1 MFDVGGGELLLILL
15 AVIIL
20 FGPEKIPE
28 VSRFINKGIQKMRQA
43 QNQIQEE
50 ITNIT
55 REVNATL
62 AEKEDNKK
70 PAQKN
75 LEK

>member
-20 FGPEKIPE
+20 FGSEKIPE
-28 VSRFINKGIQKMRQA
+28 VSRLISKGIQKMRQA
-43 QNQIQEE
+43 QNQIQSE

-62 AEKEDNKK
+62 AEQEENKK
-70 PAQKN
+70 PPQKFTEN
-75 LEK
+75 

>member
-1 MFDVGGGELLLILL
+1 MFDVGGGELLLILI

>member
-28 VSRFINKGIQKMRQA
+28 VSRLISKGIQKMRQA
-43 QNQIQEE
+43 QNQIQSE

-62 AEKEDNKK
+62 AEQEENKK
-70 PAQKN
+70 PPQKFTEN
-75 LEK
+75 

>member
-28 VSRFINKGIQKMRQA
+28 ISRLINKGIQKMRQA
-43 QNQIQEE
+43 QNQIQAE

-62 AEKEDNKK
+62 AEQEENKN
-70 PAQKN
+70 PPQKN
-75 LEK
+75 IEN